1 VIEVDQTIARGTGAT
16 TETARLFWSFVIGS
30 VRVVSRGTRGYYAW
44 IGLLLAVIA
53 AGLFAYINQV
63 ENGLI
68 TTNMRDQLSW
78 GIYIGNF
85 AFLVGVAAAAVVLVV
100 PAYVYNWGPIREV
113 VLIAELLSVA
123 AIVMCILFVTVDL
136 GRPQFVWHLVPGAGT
151 PNFPF
156 SMLIWDILVLNAY
169 FLINYF
175 IVTYLLFKGYTGQK
189 YNAAFIMPVIF
200 LSIPLAIAIHTVT
213 AMLFMG
219 LKSRAFWHTAI
230 LAPRFISSAFCS
242 GPALL
247 LLIFQVLRR
256 VGKLSISDAALYK
269 IGELLAYAMAVNLF
283 FLGAEVFTE
292 FYAATGHSV
301 HARLQWFGIHG
312 RTDIAVYSWLALTCN
327 SLAFVGFMIPALRH
341 RLLLLNAASVLAIGG
356 VFIEKGMGLLLPGMT
371 PDVLGEVYAYNP
383 SSNEVLISL
392 GVWGVGALLFTLMVK
407 VAMAITT
414 GSMRYEPS
422 FAYVTARE
430 LERPPR

>member
-1 VIEVDQTIARGTGAT
+1 MMRTSK
-16 TETARLFWSFVIGS
+16 LFWDFVTGS
-30 VRVVSRGTRGYYAW
+30 VLVVSRGNRSYYAW
-44 IGLLLAVIA
+44 ICLLLLMIVCGVSAYLNQA
-53 AGLFAYINQV
+53 A
-63 ENGLI
+63 EGLI
-68 TTNMRDQLSW
+68 VTNMRDQVSW
-78 GIYIGNF
+78 GFYIGNF

-136 GRPQFVWHLVPGAGT
+136 GRPELVWHLAPVIGT

-156 SMLIWDILVLNAY
+156 SMLTWDMLVLNAY
-169 FLINYF
+169 FVINYF
-175 IVTYLLFKGYTGQK
+175 IVTYLLFKGFTGQK
-189 YNAAFIMPVIF
+189 YNANFIMPVIF

-219 LKSRAFWHTAI
+219 LKTRAFWHTAI

-256 VGKLSISDAALYK
+256 VGRMQISDTALFK

-283 FLGAEVFTE
+283 FVGVEAFTE
-292 FYAATGHSV
+292 FYQATAHTV

-312 RTDIAVYSWLALTCN
+312 RSDIAVYSRLALFLN
-327 SLAFVGFMIPALRH
+327 SIAFVGFLVPTLRN
-341 RLLLLNAASVLAIGG
+341 RLPILNAACVAAICG
-356 VFIEKGMGLLLPGMT
+356 VFIEKGLGLLLPGMT
-371 PDVLGEVYAYNP
+371 PDTLGEVYSYNP
-383 SSNEVLISL
+383 SLNEVMVAI
-392 GVWGVGALLFTLMVK
+392 GIWGIGALLFTLMVK

-414 GSMRYEPS
+414 GEMRYE
-422 FAYVTARE
+422 ATT
-430 LERPPR
+430 

>member
-1 VIEVDQTIARGTGAT
+1 MQQTITTGTRAT
-16 TETARLFWSFVIGS
+16 IETARLFWGFVIGS
-30 VRVVSRGTRGYYAW
+30 VRVVSRGTGGYYAW
-44 IGLLLAVIA
+44 IGLLLAMIA
-53 AGLFAYINQV
+53 AGLLAYINQV

-78 GIYIGNF
+78 GFYIGNF
-85 AFLVGVAAAAVVLVV
+85 AFLVGVAAAAVVLVI
-100 PAYVYNWGPIREV
+100 PAYVYNWGPIRDV

-123 AIVMCILFVTVDL
+123 AIVMCILFVTVDM
-136 GRPQFVWHLVPGAGT
+136 GRPQFVWHLIPGAGT

-175 IVTYLLFKGYTGQK
+175 IVTYLLFKAYTGQQ
-189 YNAAFIMPVIF
+189 YNASFIMPVIL
-200 LSIPLAIAIHTVT
+200 LSIPLAIAIHSVT

-269 IGELLAYAMAVNLF
+269 IGELLAYAMAINLF

-292 FYAATGHSV
+292 FYATTGHSV
-301 HARLQWFGIHG
+301 HARFQWFGIHG
-312 RTDIAVYSWLALTCN
+312 RSDIAVYSWLALSCN
-327 SLAFVGFMIPALRH
+327 SLAFAGFMIPALRH
-341 RLLLLNAASVLAIGG
+341 RLSVLNAASLLAIGG

-371 PDVLGEVYAYNP
+371 PDVLGEIYGYGP
-383 SSNEVLISL
+383 SLNEVLVGA
-392 GVWGVGALLFTLMVK
+392 GVWGVGALLFTLMVR
-407 VAMAITT
+407 VATAVAGGDMLHGVPAPST
-414 GSMRYEPS
+414 GRVAP
-422 FAYVTARE
+422 
-430 LERPPR
+430 LP

>member
-1 VIEVDQTIARGTGAT
+1 MENLT
-16 TETARLFWSFVIGS
+16 LFSNFVIGS
-30 VRVVSRGTRGYYAW
+30 VRVVSHGTRGYFAW
-44 IGLLLAVIA
+44 IGLLLLMIA
-53 AGLFAYINQV
+53 AGLVAYSNQM
-63 ENGLI
+63 ESGLI
-68 TTNMRDQLSW
+68 STNMRDQLSW
-78 GIYIGNF
+78 GLYIGNF

-136 GRPQFVWHLVPGAGT
+136 GRPEFVWHLMPGVGT

-156 SMLIWDILVLNAY
+156 SMLVWDILVLNAY

-175 IVTYLLFKGYTGQK
+175 IVTYLLFKAYTGQK
-189 YNAAFIMPVIF
+189 YNTAVIMPVIF
-200 LSIPLAIAIHTVT
+200 VSIPLAIAIHSVT

-219 LKSRAFWHTAI
+219 LKTRAFWHTAI

-256 VGKLSISDAALYK
+256 VGKMSISDTALYK

-283 FLGAEVFTE
+283 FLGVEVFTE
-292 FYAATGHSV
+292 FYAPTAHAV

-312 RTDIAVYSWLALTCN
+312 RTDIAVYSWLALCCN
-327 SLAFVGFMIPALRH
+327 SLAFAGFMVPALRH
-341 RLLLLNAASVLAIGG
+341 RFMLLNIASVLAICG

-371 PDVLGEVYAYNP
+371 PDALGEVYAYNP
-383 SSNEVLISL
+383 SLNEVVISL
-392 GVWGVGALLFTLMVK
+392 GVWGVGTLLFTLMVK
-407 VAMAITT
+407 VAMAITS
-414 GSMRYEPS
+414 GSMRYTPS
-422 FAYVTARE
+422 VMSANTPNLARE
-430 LERPPR
+430 GAPR